1 MRRRIRRY
9 VLFSML
15 FLISIALMAC
25 NKTADTGNQGTP
37 APTVTSAPTP
47 TTFPLTTL
55 PPTPTPL
62 PARAV
67 ALSQFDY
74 DECSVIDCDDYYFEV
89 LSFKEQD
96 DGGYAVETVFENR
109 LNFAVALVISDLHV
123 NFLKPTWFDLRYYD
137 WEGYVYSYDGEEKVI
152 EPGEKKTIEFWI
164 SDAYAKCLNISDVT
178 DLNCVQFYYTVEAAD
193 ETVFDYY
200 DINRIMY
207 YRYGRELVKPYE
219 HDLENDD
226 IVLVDREDV
235 KLYLTDFIYDE
246 DGDCYVY
253 FYWENNTTELLEYQ
267 FYQQSINGYERWKDL
282 NYFEEVILY
291 PGMGSYDFFILSTYD
306 IKKIGA
312 TSVSELEMDLYM
324 SCNTGLWRWETIV
337 KENFT
342 VYPLER
348 RAVQNEK
355 YDSYSENVVL
365 FDTDYYTMVYNGFH
379 WEIRENKDGRYTYYV
394 LHLYLENKSAQTLR
408 FVVKDA
414 TFNGESFTNSLNYR
428 KMEPGKGE
436 DIVLRWEDQGMNF
449 ERFPDLDSLELTV
462 KIKNMDDEKQSVVL
476 EETITVIP

>member
-15 FLISIALMAC
+15 CFFTIALTAC
-25 NKTADTGNQGTP
+25 NKNAEAGNQGTS

-62 PARAV
+62 PARTV
-67 ALSQFDY
+67 ALAQLDY

-89 LSFKEQD
+89 LSFKAQD
-96 DGGYAVETVFENR
+96 AGGYAIETVFENR
-109 LNFAVALVISDLHV
+109 LDFAVTIVISDLHV
-123 NFLKPTWFDLRYYD
+123 NFLKPTWFDLKYYD
-137 WEGYVYSYDGEEKVI
+137 WAEFVYSYDREEKVI
-152 EPGEKKTIEFWI
+152 EPGEKKTIELWI
-164 SDAYAKCLNISDVT
+164 SDAYAKRLNISDVT

-253 FYWENNTTELLEYQ
+253 FYWENNTTELLKYK
-267 FYQQSINGYERWKDL
+267 FYQQSINGYERWKVL

-291 PGMGSYDFFILSTYD
+291 PGMGSYDFFILSASE
-306 IKKIGA
+306 INKSGA

-337 KENFT
+337 EETFNL
-342 VYPLER
+342 YPLER
-348 RAVQNEK
+348 RAVQKEK
-355 YDSYSENVVL
+355 IDSYCENIL
-365 FDTDYYTMVYNGFH
+365 LLDTDYYRMVYNGFH
-379 WEIRENKDGRYTYYV
+379 WEVRENEAGRYTYYV
-394 LHLYLENKSAQTLR
+394 LHLFLENKSAQMLR

-414 TFNGESFTNSLNYR
+414 TFNGESLTNSLNYR
-428 KMEPGKGE
+428 NISSGKEE
-436 DIVLRWEDQGMNF
+436 DIVLRWEDQGMKF
-449 ERFPDLDSLELTV
+449 EGFPELDSLELTV
-462 KIKNMDDEKQSVVL
+462 QIKNMDDEKQSVVF
-476 EETITVIP
+476 EEMITVLP